1 MEIVRAETSDMPEL
15 CGLLSYLF
23 EQEEEFTPDTQ
34 AQERGLKMII
44 ESPETG
50 DILIMRDNGQTI
62 GMVNLLYTVSTA
74 LGGKVAVL
82 EDMVVTPENRNG
94 GTGSWLLKAAVQ
106 HAKKQGC
113 MRITLLTDAVNE
125 KAQRFYA
132 RHGFSPSPMVPM
144 RLML

>member
-1 MEIVRAETSDMPEL
+1 MEIVRAETSDIPEL
-15 CGLLSYLF
+15 CSLLSYLF

-125 KAQRFYA
+125 KAQRFYT